1 MTSVLWGNCC
11 SLGIDT
17 ASVFSPFAIIAT
29 QGPNHLS
36 LIVHI
41 ILRHCTV
48 LWKDYQHK
56 SARSAVALCGGNWH
70 EHHCK
75 GAYFLFTAAGFSL
88 IFELFPHTALTII
101 ATDAAAPLLECKCS
115 FSWHVVHA
123 SVEFIRRFHHAL
135 KVGITLHKVC
145 HI

>member
-1 MTSVLWGNCC
+1 M
-11 SLGIDT
+11 
-17 ASVFSPFAIIAT
+17 ASVVSPVAIIAN

-36 LIVHI
+36 LIFHL

-56 SARSAVALCGGNWH
+56 SAQSAVALCGGNWPLQ

-75 GAYFLFTAAGFSL
+75 GPYFLFTATGFSL
-88 IFELFPHTALTII
+88 ILELFPHTALTII
-101 ATDAAAPLLECKCS
+101 ITDAAAPLLECKCS
-115 FSWHVVHA
+115 FSWHEVHA

-135 KVGITLHKVC
+135 KVGIILRKVC
-145 HI
+145 YI